1 MVDLFQ
7 GFPAQLGVFIQG
19 RGWMLFR
26 PDQARAATGF
36 FPLEQRVLVLALA
49 GADS

>member
-7 GFPAQLGVFIQG
+7 GFPARLGALTQG
-19 RGWMLFR
+19 RKWLF
-26 PDQARAATGF
+26 PQVATDF
-36 FPLEQRVLVLALA
+36 FPLEQHVLVLALA